1 MFRKYLQDRAEDRSM
16 VKRRIDQK
24 ARMFGIVN
32 HKIRGRYTLSAG
44 ERLAYMRRLRSEL
57 KAEIA
62 HDRAERKA
70 RRQTEKRSIQK

>member
-1 MFRKYLQDRAEDRSM
+1 MFRKYFQDRAEDRSM

-44 ERLAYMRRLRSEL
+44 ERLAYIRKFRNEL

-70 RRQTEKRSIQK
+70 RRLNEKSSTK